1 MAGGTVGVAAK
12 DAAVVRLEEA
22 WEDRRR
28 SAKSSLTPLR
38 WLWPDVEAEAEAP
51 NDAGA
56 VDCGFENRD

>member
-38 WLWPDVEAEAEAP
+38 WLSVSR
-51 NDAGA
+51 
-56 VDCGFENRD
+56 GFRVSFLG